1 VKKRYIAYA
10 AISPADFYSL
20 TVNDQVHEILTR
32 GTPEMR
38 RDIQILS
45 DPPALFQYR
54 RQIQPFLIANC
65 ATSGCHGGPT
75 GAAKFHLVT
84 PAESELAGY
93 TNFYI
98 LQNYTKAVKADSSV
112 FGKGDLRMIDRQ
124 QPERSILLQYALPGA
139 IAEYDHPDV
148 PGYRPAVRGLNDP
161 RYHQILD
168 WIGSSL
174 KAEDPNYGI
183 DYPVQGSTSAA
194 SQPASAPTTQ
204 PAMAPAPERGGGGN
218 FRNPPGTRPVRPA
231 PVPAPAGAGPHV
243 GTTPK

>member
-1 VKKRYIAYA
+1 
-10 AISPADFYSL
+10 
-20 TVNDQVHEILTR
+20 
-32 GTPEMR
+32 M
-38 RDIQILS
+38 
-45 DPPALFQYR
+45 
-54 RQIQPFLIANC
+54 
-65 ATSGCHGGPT
+65 

-98 LQNYTKAVKADSSV
+98 LQNYTKAVKADSGV

-148 PGYRPAVRGLNDP
+148 NGYRPAVRGLNDP

-194 SQPASAPTTQ
+194 SQPASSPAMPTTQ
-204 PAMAPAPERGGGGN
+204 PAMTPAPERGSN

-231 PVPAPAGAGPHV
+231 TPAPTGAGPRG